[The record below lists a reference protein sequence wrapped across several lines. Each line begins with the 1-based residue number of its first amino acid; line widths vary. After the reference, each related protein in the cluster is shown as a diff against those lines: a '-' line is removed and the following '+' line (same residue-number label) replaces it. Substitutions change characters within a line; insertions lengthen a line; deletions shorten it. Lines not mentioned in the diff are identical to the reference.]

1 MKRSPGRLIG
11 LTIALLVMLTGM
23 LWALYMC
30 DVVADP
36 AAHSMSEWLLLSGFV
51 LSFGLGAFALTVW
64 IDTDLTHREGSWL
77 S

>member
-1 MKRSPGRLIG
+1 MKRSRCRMIG
-11 LTIALLVMLTGM
+11 LTIALLLILTGM
-23 LWALYMC
+23 LRALYMC

-36 AAHSMSEWLLLSGFV
+36 AAHSMNEWLLLSGFV

-64 IDTDLTHREGSWL
+64 IDTDLTHKEGSWL

>member
-23 LWALYMC
+23 LGSLYMC

-36 AAHSMSEWLLLSGFV
+36 AAHSVNEWLLLSGFV
-51 LSFGLGAFALTVW
+51 LSFGLGAFALIVW
-64 IDTDLTHREGSWL
+64 IDTDTAHKEGSWL

>member
-11 LTIALLVMLTGM
+11 LTIALLVMLTG
-23 LWALYMC
+23 LLGSLYMC

-36 AAHSMSEWLLLSGFV
+36 AAHSVSEWLLLSGFV
-51 LSFGLGAFALTVW
+51 LTFGLGSVALIIWTE
-64 IDTDLTHREGSWL
+64 TDVKHREGSWL

>member
-1 MKRSPGRLIG
+1 MNRSRGRLVG

-23 LWALYMC
+23 LGALYMC

-36 AAHSMSEWLLLSGFV
+36 AAHSVNEWLLLSGFV

-64 IDTDLTHREGSWL
+64 IDTDLTHKEGSWL

>member
-1 MKRSPGRLIG
+1 MNRSPGRLIG

-23 LWALYMC
+23 LGALYMC

-36 AAHSMSEWLLLSGFV
+36 AAHSVGEWLLLSGFV
-51 LSFGLGAFALTVW
+51 LSFGFGAFALIVW
-64 IDTDLTHREGSWL
+64 IDTDTTHKEGSWL

>member
-1 MKRSPGRLIG
+1 MKRSRGRLIG

-23 LWALYMC
+23 LGALYMC

-36 AAHSMSEWLLLSGFV
+36 AAHSMNEWLLLSGFV

-64 IDTDLTHREGSWL
+64 SDTDLTHKEGSWL

>member
-1 MKRSPGRLIG
+1 MNRSRGRLVG

-23 LWALYMC
+23 LGALYMC

-51 LSFGLGAFALTVW
+51 LSFGFGAFALTVW

>member
-11 LTIALLVMLTGM
+11 LTIALLIMLTGM
-23 LWALYMC
+23 LGALYMC

-36 AAHSMSEWLLLSGFV
+36 AAHSVNEWLMLSGFV
-51 LSFGLGAFALTVW
+51 VTFGLGTFALIVW
-64 IDTDLTHREGSWL
+64 IDTDITHREGSWL

>member
-23 LWALYMC
+23 LGALYMC

-36 AAHSMSEWLLLSGFV
+36 AAHSVGEWLLLSGFV
-51 LSFGLGAFALTVW
+51 LSFGFGAFALTVW
-64 IDTDLTHREGSWL
+64 IDTDTTHKEGSWL

>member
-1 MKRSPGRLIG
+1 MKRSRGRLIG

-23 LWALYMC
+23 LVALYMC

-36 AAHSMSEWLLLSGFV
+36 AAHSMNEWLLLSGFV
-51 LSFGLGAFALTVW
+51 LSFGLGTFALIVW
-64 IDTDLTHREGSWL
+64 IDTDATHREGSWL

>member
-1 MKRSPGRLIG
+1 MKRSRGRLIG

-23 LWALYMC
+23 LGALYMC

-64 IDTDLTHREGSWL
+64 IDTDLTHKEGSWL

>member
-1 MKRSPGRLIG
+1 MKRSRGRLIG

-23 LWALYMC
+23 LGALYMC

-36 AAHSMSEWLLLSGFV
+36 AAHSMNEWLLLSGFV

-64 IDTDLTHREGSWL
+64 NDTDLTHKEGSWL

>member
-1 MKRSPGRLIG
+1 MKRSRGRLIG

-23 LWALYMC
+23 LGALYMC

-36 AAHSMSEWLLLSGFV
+36 AAHSVSEWLLLSGFV
-51 LSFGLGAFALTVW
+51 LSFGLGAFALVIW

>member
-1 MKRSPGRLIG
+1 MKRSRGRLIG

-23 LWALYMC
+23 LGSLYMC

-36 AAHSMSEWLLLSGFV
+36 AAHSVSEWLLLSGFV
-51 LSFGLGAFALTVW
+51 LSFGLGAFALVIW
-64 IDTDLTHREGSWL
+64 IDTDLTHKEGSWL

>member
-1 MKRSPGRLIG
+1 MKRSRGRLIG

-23 LWALYMC
+23 LGSLYMC

-36 AAHSMSEWLLLSGFV
+36 AAHSVSEWLLLSGFV
-51 LSFGLGAFALTVW
+51 LSFGLGAFALVIW
-64 IDTDLTHREGSWL
+64 IYTDLTHREGSWL